1 MLPNRRTAALAVRR
15 PSAADGA
22 RGRGVRGGLEF
33 EADGRLVSADSLR
46 AALSSA
52 IKDEDVM
59 GACRASE

>member
-1 MLPNRRTAALAVRR
+1 MI
-15 PSAADGA
+15 
-22 RGRGVRGGLEF
+22 RGGLGF